1 MEFYV
6 DTTENNV
13 DSSTFTKMHF
23 IYNALNDGWN
33 VVKKDDKYIFKKKH
47 EGDKEFYLDTFL
59 DKFICKNIK
68 IN

>member
-1 MEFYV
+1 MEFYI

-13 DSSTFTKMHF
+13 DSSTFTKMNF
-23 IYNALNDGWN
+23 IYNALNDGWT
-33 VVKKDDKYIFKKKH
+33 VVKKEDKYIFKKKH
-47 EGDKEFYLDTFL
+47 EGDKELYLDTFL

>member
-1 MEFYV
+1 MEFYI

-13 DSSTFTKMHF
+13 DSSTFTKMNF

-47 EGDKEFYLDTFL
+47 EGDKELYLDTFL
-59 DKFICKNIK
+59 DKFIYKNIK
-68 IN
+68 VN